1 LPRLVFDA
9 DIGPL
14 AIRKKC
20 GVALLLV
27 SMWPMAARAQAVDDA
42 TRQAARNLGMSGV
55 EAYQAQDY
63 TTASAKLEK
72 AYRALKV
79 PSLGLW
85 SARALVKVDKL
96 IEAGERYQEV
106 QRLDSAGG
114 DRAVQEQA
122 RADAAKELEQLS
134 PQIPNLV
141 IAIAGADAERTRIT
155 IDGVALNTALVGEKR
170 PVNPGQHRIE
180 ASSGAEAVS
189 GAIQLALGQTKTFT
203 IRFGAAPAGG
213 EPHAPP
219 VSQATDTA
227 EASKPA
233 SATGS
238 NHSGRRTVGFVT
250 IAVGGAGLVL
260 GGITGAMAM
269 AKKNEIDDNPRC
281 KNNLCERTEW
291 SLVESYS
298 SLRTMSSIGFIAGAV
313 VLTGGVVLL
322 LTAPNDPE
330 QTALTIGPG
339 SLGLSRSF

>member
-1 LPRLVFDA
+1 LPRLGFDA
-9 DIGPL
+9 DIGRVEL
-14 AIRKKC
+14 RKKC

-27 SMWPMAARAQAVDDA
+27 WVWPIAARAQAVDDA

-63 TTASAKLEK
+63 ATASAKLEK

-106 QRLDSAGG
+106 QRLDSTGG

-141 IAIAGADAERTRIT
+141 IAVVGADAERTRIT

-189 GAIQLALGQTKTFT
+189 GAIQLSLGQTKTFT

-213 EPHAPP
+213 DPPPAPAGTETAHA
-219 VSQATDTA
+219 ST
-227 EASKPA
+227 PA
-233 SATGS
+233 SVTGS
-238 NHSGRRTVGFVT
+238 GHSGRSTLGFVT

-260 GGITGAMAM
+260 GSVTGALAM
-269 AKKNEIDDNPRC
+269 VKKSEIDDNPRC
-281 KNNLCERTEW
+281 KSNQCAPSEL
-291 SLVESYS
+291 SLVKSYS
-298 SLRTMSSIGFIAGAV
+298 SLTTISSIGFIAGAV
-313 VLTGGVVLL
+313 VLTGGVVLVW
-322 LTAPNDPE
+322 TAPNDPE
-330 QTALTIGPG
+330 QTALIIGPG
-339 SLGLSRSF
+339 SLLLSRSF